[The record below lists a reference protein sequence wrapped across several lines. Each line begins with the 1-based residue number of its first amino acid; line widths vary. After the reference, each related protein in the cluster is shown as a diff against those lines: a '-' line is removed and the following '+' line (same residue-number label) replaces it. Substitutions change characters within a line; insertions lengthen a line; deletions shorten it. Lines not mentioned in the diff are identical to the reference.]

1 MKNAT
6 PLHDKKHARQVR
18 QQDAQVDRWAR
29 EGYLRPSLRR
39 VSGAGSARVVRCFG
53 RGGLADRVRLG
64 QQLVDNLEMGI
75 EYTGICRN
83 ELHQVWLANV
93 ADRDA
98 CCLAV
103 EDTPLFEHDLSA
115 MIKKHFKEIL
125 DQGKERE
132 DAEDH
137 DPGSDVEI

>member
-1 MKNAT
+1 
-6 PLHDKKHARQVR
+6 
-18 QQDAQVDRWAR
+18 
-29 EGYLRPSLRR
+29 
-39 VSGAGSARVVRCFG
+39 
-53 RGGLADRVRLG
+53 
-64 QQLVDNLEMGI
+64 MGI
-75 EYTGICRN
+75 EYKGICRN
-83 ELHQVWLANV
+83 EKHQTWLGTV
-93 ADRDA
+93 SDRDA

-137 DPGSDVEI
+137 DAGSDVEI